1 MRFNFEKY
9 SRSEINNHGVK
20 YDYDSV
26 MHYGAYDFAKQA
38 GLKTIQTLRNGV
50 KIGDKPKLSPMDVK
64 QAKLLY
70 RCKKGNFE
78 NIFFSIA
85 HALMKCCTPDIKCDL
100 VWHLYL
106 TSYSNFTI

>member
-1 MRFNFEKY
+1 MRHNFEKY

-38 GLKTIQTLRNGV
+38 GLKTIQTLKKGV
-50 KIGDKPKLSPMDVK
+50 NIGDKQKLSAMDEK

-70 RCKKGNFE
+70 GCKKGNF
-78 NIFFSIA
+78 
-85 HALMKCCTPDIKCDL
+85 
-100 VWHLYL
+100 
-106 TSYSNFTI
+106 